1 MSSKSKVEEIS
12 TGEYDEPEVEE
23 RLEDLDLDTSR
34 VPPDASA
41 VMAIDDDFQ
50 RPTPPDSE
58 IYERRESRP
67 DEEFHKRLLAKAAM
81 AADLKAETKRPTFME
96 DDSSQS
102 QPTLSDYETY
112 ESRPDNE
119 FNKRLLA
126 KAAMAVDSKE
136 ENTRPPVIDVDSQ
149 SKPFDSTNVVDE
161 ASKKSSLAPQPQ
173 PPTQD
178 VIKQIEEG
186 NDAALRPFN
195 SSELEDESKPKIGLR
210 KRMESTDEEVG
221 QLPKIHNYHQ
231 YLRSETQTQKT
242 AACSASVDDNE
253 AAFFQQ
259 MNDAEKYMSVG
270 PVVEAYL
277 VEDEGGKSGGVDHIT
292 VYEATPLEPELPWW
306 KQRRSKV
313 FMVINCVLIAAL
325 AIGLG
330 VSFSLSRHDNT
341 ATTTQLAENH
351 DESSSSDE
359 SSLVRSSGSSSSS
372 SSKDA

>member
-12 TGEYDEPEVEE
+12 KGEYDEPEVEE
-23 RLEDLDLDTSR
+23 RLEDLDTSR

-41 VMAIDDDFQ
+41 VMAIDDDSQ

-67 DEEFHKRLLAKAAM
+67 DEEFNKRLLAKTAM

-102 QPTLSDYETY
+102 QPTLSDSEAY
-112 ESRPDNE
+112 ESRPDDE

-136 ENTRPPVIDVDSQ
+136 ENMRPPVIDVDSQ
-149 SKPFDSTNVVDE
+149 SKPFDSTNCGDE
-161 ASKKSSLAPQPQ
+161 GSKKIITAAPQ
-173 PPTQD
+173 PPTHD
-178 VIKQIEEG
+178 VMEKIEEG

-210 KRMESTDEEVG
+210 KRKESTDEEVG
-221 QLPKIHNYHQ
+221 QLPKQNYHQ
-231 YLRSETQTQKT
+231 DLRSETQTQRT

-253 AAFFQQ
+253 AIGLNPFFQQ

-277 VEDEGGKSGGVDHIT
+277 VEDKGESGDVGHIT

-313 FMVINCVLIAAL
+313 FMVINCVLIIAL

-341 ATTTQLAENH
+341 ATATQLAENH

-372 SSKDA
+372 KDA

>member
-1 MSSKSKVEEIS
+1 
-12 TGEYDEPEVEE
+12 
-23 RLEDLDLDTSR
+23 
-34 VPPDASA
+34 
-41 VMAIDDDFQ
+41 MAIDDDSQ
-50 RPTPPDSE
+50 LPTPPDSD

-67 DEEFHKRLLAKAAM
+67 DE
-81 AADLKAETKRPTFME
+81 
-96 DDSSQS
+96 
-102 QPTLSDYETY
+102 
-112 ESRPDNE
+112 E

-136 ENTRPPVIDVDSQ
+136 ENMRPPVIDVDSQ

-161 ASKKSSLAPQPQ
+161 ALKKSSSAPQPQ
-173 PPTQD
+173 PPTQAQD
-178 VIKQIEEG
+178 AIKQIEEG
-186 NDAALRPFN
+186 NDAALHPFN

-210 KRMESTDEEVG
+210 KRKESTDEEVG
-221 QLPKIHNYHQ
+221 QLPKQNYHQ
-231 YLRSETQTQKT
+231 DLRSETQTQRT

-253 AAFFQQ
+253 NPFFQQ

-277 VEDEGGKSGGVDHIT
+277 VEDKGESGDVGHIT

-313 FMVINCVLIAAL
+313 FMVINCVLITAL

-341 ATTTQLAENH
+341 ATATQLAENH

-372 SSKDA
+372 KDA